1 MNYKNIFYL
10 TIALFLT
17 SCGDDENTAS
27 LEDNIA
33 GSWALVTTYEG
44 LMFESPGGITASMV
58 QSAWDNNQSPT
69 LINTTVEN
77 LPDNLFIDTAANSLT
92 WDSSED
98 CQGVGCDTI
107 YILDGNNF
115 TIADFNND
123 PQRGSFAFSSSGDME
138 YLQLDF
144 ETMFEGYIDDYDP
157 NETDTELQGLIYE
170 VVRQNYQR
178 PR

>member
-33 GSWALVTTYEG
+33 GSWAMVGSYEG
-44 LMFESPGGITASMV
+44 IMFESPSGITASMV
-58 QSAWDNNQSPT
+58 QSAWDNNQPPT
-69 LINTTVEN
+69 LINRTVEN

-92 WDSSED
+92 WASEED
-98 CQGVGCDTI
+98 CQGAGCDTI
-107 YILDGNNF
+107 YILNGNSF
-115 TIADFNND
+115 TFADNDND
-123 PQRGSFAFSSSGDME
+123 PQRGSFTFSSSGDME
-138 YLQLDF
+138 YLQLEYETIYEEYISYLDPNVDPDF
-144 ETMFEGYIDDYDP
+144 E
-157 NETDTELQGLIYE
+157 GLVYGA
-170 VVRQNYQR
+170 VRHNYQR

>member
-33 GSWALVTTYEG
+33 GSWAMVGTYEG
-44 LMFESPGGITASMV
+44 IMFESPSGITASMV
-58 QSAWDNNQSPT
+58 QSAWDNNQPPT

-92 WDSSED
+92 WASDD
-98 CQGVGCDTI
+98 CEGCDVI
-107 YILDGNNF
+107 YILNGNSLTF
-115 TIADFNND
+115 ADNDND
-123 PQRGSFAFSSSGDME
+123 PQRGSFTFSSSGDME
-138 YLQLDF
+138 YLQLEYETIYEEYISYLDPNVDPDF
-144 ETMFEGYIDDYDP
+144 E
-157 NETDTELQGLIYE
+157 GLVYGA
-170 VVRQNYQR
+170 VRHNYQR